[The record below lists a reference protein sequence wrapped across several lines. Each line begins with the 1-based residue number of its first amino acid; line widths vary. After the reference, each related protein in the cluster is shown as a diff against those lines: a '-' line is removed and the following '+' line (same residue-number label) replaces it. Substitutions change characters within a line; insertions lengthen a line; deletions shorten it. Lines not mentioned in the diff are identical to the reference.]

1 MENISGIFD
10 KNGLGDTRSKAD
22 KQIKAVIIEK
32 IFGTTSQTEI
42 SKMDHKLLK
51 IKRQELEE
59 MFIQLSAAQPENII
73 DWIISYKINAA
84 A

>member
-42 SKMDHKLLK
+42 SKMDHSCS
-51 IKRQELEE
+51 RQKDR
-59 MFIQLSAAQPENII
+59 N
-73 DWIISYKINAA
+73 
-84 A
+84 

>member
-22 KQIKAVIIEK
+22 KQIKAVIIK
-32 IFGTTSQTEI
+32 NLRYHQPA
-42 SKMDHKLLK
+42 
-51 IKRQELEE
+51 
-59 MFIQLSAAQPENII
+59 AAQPENII
-73 DWIISYKINAA
+73 DWIISCKINAA